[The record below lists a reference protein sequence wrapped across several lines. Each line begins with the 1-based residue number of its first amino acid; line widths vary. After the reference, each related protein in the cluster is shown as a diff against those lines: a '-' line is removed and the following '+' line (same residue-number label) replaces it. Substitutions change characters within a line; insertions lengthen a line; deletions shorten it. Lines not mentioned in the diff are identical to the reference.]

1 MLLFTGVDSF
11 SATAAKFF
19 DSVVVVVVLDFLSF
33 LVATWD
39 GDDWLIGLDDEVDE
53 ADDADEEDDDEED
66 EDEEEEEEEDV
77 TFVNSVSVLDD
88 GLEFEWG
95 RGGGDSSSCVVVLLV
110 DVGVIC
116 GVVGV
121 PEVDVVVF
129 DEVEDEE
136 EDFFARLT

>member
-1 MLLFTGVDSF
+1 M
-11 SATAAKFF
+11 
-19 DSVVVVVVLDFLSF
+19 
-33 LVATWD
+33 
-39 GDDWLIGLDDEVDE
+39 DDV
-53 ADDADEEDDDEED
+53 DEEDDDEED
-66 EDEEEEEEEDV
+66 VDEDEDEEDV
-77 TFVNSVSVLDD
+77 TFVKSSVLD
-88 GLEFEWG
+88 GLEFECG

-121 PEVDVVVF
+121 PEVEVVVF